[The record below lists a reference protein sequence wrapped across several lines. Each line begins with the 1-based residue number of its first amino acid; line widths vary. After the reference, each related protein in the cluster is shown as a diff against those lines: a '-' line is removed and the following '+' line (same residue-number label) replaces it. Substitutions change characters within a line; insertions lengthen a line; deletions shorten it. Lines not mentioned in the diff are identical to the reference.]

1 MVEAVTTKPFT
12 WVEKTE
18 FEDVFTNLVLGRSPF
33 NFLFLIENKRQFM
46 EASVG
51 RRLGIGEALLEVVRL
66 VKRILTILSNILMMS
81 DESYNHHLALT
92 DQMMFNVKN
101 LLVYL
106 LFNSMTIIPN
116 ICFLVD
122 FYDVRPFQ
130 KTFNGREESCKGGH
144 CHKQGKPSYF

>member
-1 MVEAVTTKPFT
+1 
-12 WVEKTE
+12 
-18 FEDVFTNLVLGRSPF
+18 
-33 NFLFLIENKRQFM
+33 M

-66 VKRILTILSNILMMS
+66 VKRILNILSNILMMS
-81 DESYNHHLALT
+81 DESYNHYLALT

-106 LFNSMTIIPN
+106 LFNFMTIIPN
-116 ICFLVD
+116 TCFLVD
-122 FYDVRPFQ
+122 FYNVYPFQ

-144 CHKQGKPSYF
+144 CHKQGKLSYLEVAKKGKYLYRSRTEKPRCDLFNVEGTNTRRYSLVGL